1 MKHGMLMLFL
11 TLVPS
16 ICGPGEYHRLICPDA
31 VIEKRADR
39 VLTRQRSELSRRIE
53 QFALQHG
60 ATTSMAPEIAEL
72 LEGLEH
78 GPLLAAIAA
87 LESRFDC
94 AALGEAGELGAYQVL
109 PGIWGDPGTSFYSQT
124 GNATSI
130 LQELLESSGGDI
142 SSALEHYNGKGLKA
156 KRYASRVLR
165 LANSI

>member
-1 MKHGMLMLFL
+1 VKLGKLMVFL
-11 TLVPS
+11 TLFPS
-16 ICGPGEYHRLICPDA
+16 ISGSSEYLRVIYPDA

-39 VLTRQRSELSRRIE
+39 VLIRQRSDLSRRIE

-60 ATTSMAPEIAEL
+60 ASTTMAPEIAEL

-87 LESRFDC
+87 HESRFDC
-94 AALGEAGELGAYQVL
+94 SALGKAGELGAYQVQ

-124 GNATSI
+124 DNAISI

-142 SSALEHYNGKGLKA
+142 GGALEHYNGKGLKA
-156 KRYASRVLR
+156 RKYASRVLR